1 MKAVSCAPLL
11 PACLL
16 FCAALCVPLSAQ
28 ETEPALEHAQ
38 EAKLSFSLI
47 FHDIGKNALR
57 ALSYNHGLNSIG
69 AVIGTWGL
77 IESGADLWWRNLA
90 YNTTALAEAGLPALY
105 AGFGIPV
112 ITPLFLYVAGA
123 ATYNTRLKI
132 TALALTQSL
141 ILTFAVQTPLK
152 MITGRA
158 SPGII
163 TNPAHTRGLAGDDH
177 SRVFHWF
184 NMDFLNGW
192 PSGHTANAFSAAAT
206 IAELYKDDWIAVAG
220 AYTYAAAIG
229 LGVSVNVHWASEV
242 FAGAL
247 IGWAIGKTV
256 GKSFARL
263 LRRGGI
269 IEDRETVMLFVN
281 PSTIGVC
288 IYL

>member
-28 ETEPALEHAQ
+28 ETESVLEHAQ
-38 EAKLSFSLI
+38 EAKLSFGLI

-57 ALSYNHGLNSIG
+57 ALSYNHGLNAAG
-69 AVIGTWGL
+69 AVVGTWAF

-90 YNTTALAEAGLPALY
+90 YNTTGLAEAGLPALY
-105 AGFGIPV
+105 AGFAIPV

-141 ILTFAVQTPLK
+141 LLTFAVQTPLK

-163 TNPAHTRGLAGDDH
+163 TNPAHTRGLPGDDH
-177 SRVFHWF
+177 SGVFHWF

-206 IAELYKDDWIAVAG
+206 IAELYKDDWVAVAG

-269 IEDRETVMLFVN
+269 IEDREQVMLFVN
-281 PSTIGVC
+281 PYTVGVC